1 MKRSAWFMNSLFSA
15 VKINLGCSICFLGLI
30 LFFSCEQPTQ
40 LPEADPDNGGLFL
53 PDGFEAVVVVDS
65 IGRARHLAVDQ
76 KGDIYVKLRVPD
88 KNGNGL
94 VAIRD
99 EDNNGKADEV
109 KYFGGYPDTGNYGTG
124 MRIYGGYLYFSTA
137 GEVYRYKMDK
147 DQLLPIGEPE
157 LILIDDYKNA
167 KYGYEHIAK
176 PIAFD
181 KNGHIY
187 VPFGSPGDICQ
198 EFNRKPGSPGM
209 NPCPQLEWHGGI
221 WQFDANKLNQTQKD
235 GKRYATGIRSVVAMD
250 WNQEENEL
258 YVVQHGR
265 DDLNKSWPEL
275 FDPWQSAV
283 LPSEEFLRVEE
294 GTDGGWPYYYYDHLE
309 GKKKLNPEYG
319 GDGKIQ
325 GDAHLVAQ
333 PLMGFPGHF
342 APNDLYFYNSD
353 QFPERYK
360 NGAFVAFHGSTIR
373 GPYPQGGYFVA
384 FVPFEKGRP
393 TGDWEVFADGF
404 AGLDTIVNTG
414 DALARPMGIALGPDG
429 SLYISE
435 SVKGKIWRI
444 MYKGNKSTFGEDA
457 LAKLEERKY
466 QRSNIKIPEK
476 ELDNLETGMIESG
489 AQVYNLYCGTCHQR
503 DGKGDGN
510 RFPPIHNSQVVNG
523 KNRPLIELILKG
535 LEGSITVKGV
545 AYNGVMPS
553 HSFLSNNEISA
564 VLTYIRKNFG
574 NDSPSI
580 SAYEVGTVRKLV
592 ENQEHHVQKN

>member
-1 MKRSAWFMNSLFSA
+1 MNKERPAIDFVLKTFMFWMGLPL
-15 VKINLGCSICFLGLI
+15 IFLV
-30 LFFSCEQPTQ
+30 FVSCEKKDK
-40 LPEADPDNGGLFL
+40 LPEGDVGNGGLFL

-65 IGRARHLAVDQ
+65 IGRARHLAVSDQ
-76 KGDIYVKLRVPD
+76 GDIYVKLRVPD
-88 KNGNGL
+88 REGRGL
-94 VAIRD
+94 VGIRD
-99 EDNNGKADEV
+99 TNKDGKADIV
-109 KYFGGYPDTGNYGTG
+109 TYFGDYPDHGNYGTG
-124 MRIYGGYLYFSTA
+124 MRIYNGYLYFSTA
-137 GEVYRYKMDK
+137 GEVYRYRMDPK
-147 DQLLPIGEPE
+147 GLLPIGEPE
-157 LILIDDYKNA
+157 RILIDDYKNA

-181 KNGHIY
+181 HDGNMY

-198 EFNRKPGSPGM
+198 EFNRRPGSPGM

-221 WQFDANKLNQTQKD
+221 WKFDANRPNQTQQD
-235 GKRYATGIRSVVAMD
+235 GIRYATGIRSVVAMD
-250 WNQEENEL
+250 WNFEENEL

-275 FDPWQSAV
+275 FGPWESAV
-283 LPSEEFLRVEE
+283 LPSEEFFRVEE
-294 GTDGGWPYYYYDHLE
+294 GTDGGWPYYYYDHIE

-325 GDAHLVAQ
+325 GDAHLIEQ
-333 PLMGFPGHF
+333 PLMAFPGHF
-342 APNDLYFYNSD
+342 APNDLHFYRGD

-393 TGDWEVFADGF
+393 SGPWEVFADGF

-414 DALARPMGIALGPDG
+414 DALARPMGIAMGPDG

-444 MYKGNKSTFGEDA
+444 MFKGRKSEFSYTA
-457 LAKLEERKY
+457 LAKLEERKKTGT
-466 QRSNIKIPEK
+466 NIKDPDVK
-476 ELDNLETGMIESG
+476 LDNVEIGMVEAGEKI
-489 AQVYNLYCGTCHQR
+489 YNLYCGTCHQR

-510 RFPPIHNSQVVNG
+510 RFPPISNSKTVKGRN
-523 KNRPLIELILKG
+523 KALIELMLKG
-535 LEGSITVKGV
+535 LEGSITVNGL
-545 AYNGVMPS
+545 AYNGVMPA
-553 HSFLSNNEISA
+553 HDFLSDAEISA

-574 NDSPSI
+574 NDSQSI
-580 SAYEVGTVRKLV
+580 SAVEVSKVREELA
-592 ENQEHHVQKN
+592 ND

>member
-1 MKRSAWFMNSLFSA
+1 MNSLFSA
-15 VKINLGCSICFLGLI
+15 IKINLGCSICFLGLI
-30 LFFSCEQPTQ
+30 LFFSCEQSTR

-99 EDNNGKADEV
+99 KNKNGKADVVE
-109 KYFGGYPDTGNYGTG
+109 YFGGYSDTGNYGTG
-124 MRIYGGYLYFSTA
+124 IRIYGDYLYFSTA
-137 GEVYRYKMDK
+137 GEVYRYKMDN
-147 DQLLPIGEPE
+147 DQLLPAGEPE
-157 LILIDDYKNA
+157 LILLDDYKNA
-167 KYGYEHIAK
+167 KFGYEHIAK

-181 KNGHIY
+181 DNGHIY

-235 GKRYATGIRSVVAMD
+235 GKRYATGIRSVVAID
-250 WNQEENEL
+250 WNQKESEL

-275 FDPWQSAV
+275 FDPWESAI
-283 LPSEEFLRVEE
+283 LPSEEFFRVEE

-342 APNDLYFYNSD
+342 APNDLHFYKGD
-353 QFPERYK
+353 QYPKRYK

-393 TGDWEVFADGF
+393 SGPWEVFADGF

-414 DALARPMGIALGPDG
+414 DALARPMGIAMGPDG

-444 MYKGNKSTFGEDA
+444 MYKGNKSTFVEAD
-457 LAKLEERKY
+457 LTKLEERKN
-466 QRSNIKIPEK
+466 QSSHIKIPDK
-476 ELDNLETGMIESG
+476 ELDNMEIGMIESG
-489 AQVYNLYCGTCHQR
+489 AQVYHLYCGTCHQR

-510 RFPPIHNSQVVNG
+510 RFPPIHNSQVING
-523 KNRPLIELILKG
+523 SNRPLIELMLNG
-535 LEGSITVKGV
+535 LEGSITVNGV

-553 HSFLSNNEISA
+553 HSFLSNAEISS

-580 SAYEVGTVRKLV
+580 SPIEVGTVRKLV
-592 ENQEHHVQKN
+592 ENQKVNGK

>member
-1 MKRSAWFMNSLFSA
+1 MMNVVYFSKSLEI
-15 VKINLGCSICFLGLI
+15 KLFLYVVGLSLI
-30 LFFSCEQPTQ
+30 FLVFNSCESKVK
-40 LPEADPDNGGLFL
+40 LPDGDVGNGGLFL
-53 PDGFEAVVVVDS
+53 PDQFQALVVVDS
-65 IGRARHLAVDQ
+65 IGRARHLTVSEY
-76 KGDIYVKLRVPD
+76 GDIYVKLRVPD
-88 KNGNGL
+88 KEGRGI
-94 VAIRD
+94 VGIRD
-99 EDNNGKADEV
+99 SNQDGKADIVE
-109 KYFGGYPDTGNYGTG
+109 YFGDYPDLGNYGTG
-124 MRIYGGYLYFSTA
+124 IRIYNGYLYFSTA
-137 GEVYRYKMDK
+137 GEVYRSKMDPNG
-147 DQLLPIGEPE
+147 LLPIGEPE
-157 LILIDDYKNA
+157 LIITDDYKNA

-181 KNGHIY
+181 QEGNIY

-198 EFNRKPGSPGM
+198 ELNRKPGSPGM
-209 NPCPQLEWHGGI
+209 DPCPQLEWHGGI

-250 WNQEENEL
+250 WNKEENEL

-275 FDPWQSAV
+275 FGTWESAV
-283 LPSEEFLRVEE
+283 LPAEEFFRVEE
-294 GTDGGWPYYYYDHLE
+294 GTDGGWPYYYYDQIE

-325 GDAHLVAQ
+325 GDAHLFTQ

-342 APNDLYFYNSD
+342 APNDLHFYRGD

-384 FVPFEKGRP
+384 FVPFEKGKP
-393 TGDWEVFADGF
+393 SGPWEVFADGF

-414 DALARPMGIALGPDG
+414 DALARPMGIAMGPDG

-444 MYKGNKSTFGEDA
+444 MYKGKKSDFGESA
-457 LAKLEERKY
+457 LAKLEERKN
-466 QRSNIKIPEK
+466 QRTNIKDPDRV
-476 ELDNLETGMIESG
+476 LDNLETGLIEAG

-510 RFPPIHNSQVVNG
+510 RFPPITNSQVING
-523 KNRPLIELILKG
+523 KSRPLIELILKG
-535 LEGSITVKGV
+535 LEGNWIVDGV

-553 HSFLSNNEISA
+553 HSFLSNSEISS

-574 NDSPSI
+574 NNSPSI
-580 SAYEVGTVRKLV
+580 SAIEVGNVRNQV
-592 ENQEHHVQKN
+592 ENQ

>member
-1 MKRSAWFMNSLFSA
+1 MNSLFSA
-15 VKINLGCSICFLGLI
+15 IKINLGCNICFLGLI
-30 LFFSCEQPTQ
+30 LFFSCKQPTR

-53 PDGFEAVVVVDS
+53 PDGFEAIVVVDS
-65 IGRARHLAVDQ
+65 VGRARHLAIDQ

-94 VAIRD
+94 VAVRD
-99 EDNNGKADEV
+99 EDKNGKADKV
-109 KYFGGYPDTGNYGTG
+109 NYFGGYPDTGNYGTG
-124 MRIYGGYLYFSTA
+124 MRIYRGYLYFSTA

-157 LILIDDYKNA
+157 LILIDNYKNA

-181 KNGHIY
+181 NNGHIY

-283 LPSEEFLRVEE
+283 LPSEEFFRVEE

-309 GKKKLNPEYG
+309 DKKKLNPEYG

-342 APNDLYFYNSD
+342 APNDLHFYNSD

-393 TGDWEVFADGF
+393 SGDWEVFADGF

-414 DALARPMGIALGPDG
+414 DALARPMGIAMGPDG

-457 LAKLEERKY
+457 LAKLEERKH

-476 ELDNLETGMIESG
+476 ELDNLETGMIEIG

-592 ENQEHHVQKN
+592 ENQEHNVEKN

>member
-1 MKRSAWFMNSLFSA
+1 MNSLFSA
-15 VKINLGCSICFLGLI
+15 IKINLGCSICFLGLI
-30 LFFSCEQPTQ
+30 LFFSCEQSTR

-76 KGDIYVKLRVPD
+76 KGDIYVKLRVPY

-99 EDNNGKADEV
+99 KNKNGKADVVE
-109 KYFGGYPDTGNYGTG
+109 YFGGYSDTGNYGTG
-124 MRIYGGYLYFSTA
+124 IRIYGDYLYFSTA
-137 GEVYRYKMDK
+137 GEVYRYKMDN
-147 DQLLPIGEPE
+147 DQLLPAGEPE
-157 LILIDDYKNA
+157 LILLDDYKNA
-167 KYGYEHIAK
+167 KFGYEHIAK

-181 KNGHIY
+181 DNGHIY

-221 WQFDANKLNQTQKD
+221 WQFDAKKLNQTQKD
-235 GKRYATGIRSVVAMD
+235 GKRYATGIRSVVAID
-250 WNQEENEL
+250 WNQKESEL

-275 FDPWQSAV
+275 FDPWESAI
-283 LPSEEFLRVEE
+283 LPSEEFFRVEE

-342 APNDLYFYNSD
+342 APNDLHFYKGD
-353 QFPERYK
+353 QYPKRYK

-393 TGDWEVFADGF
+393 SGPWEVFADGF

-414 DALARPMGIALGPDG
+414 DALARPMGIAMGPDG

-444 MYKGNKSTFGEDA
+444 MYKGNKSTFGEAD
-457 LAKLEERKY
+457 LAKLEQRKN
-466 QRSNIKIPEK
+466 QSSNIKIPDK
-476 ELDNLETGMIESG
+476 ELDNMEIGMIESG
-489 AQVYNLYCGTCHQR
+489 AQVYHLYCGTCHQR

-510 RFPPIHNSQVVNG
+510 RFPPIHNSQVING
-523 KNRPLIELILKG
+523 SNRPLIELMLNG
-535 LEGSITVKGV
+535 LEGSITVNGV

-553 HSFLSNNEISA
+553 HSFLSNAEISS

-580 SAYEVGTVRKLV
+580 SPIEVGTVRKLV
-592 ENQEHHVQKN
+592 ENQKVNGK

>member
-1 MKRSAWFMNSLFSA
+1 MKRSAWFMEYIFSA
-15 VKINLGCSICFLGLI
+15 VKNTPFSSISFLGFILI
-30 LFFSCEQPTQ
+30 FSCQQTDP
-40 LPEADPDNGGLFL
+40 LPKADTDNGGLFL
-53 PDGFEAVVVVDS
+53 PDGFEAIVVADS
-65 IGRARHLAVDQ
+65 IGRSRHLAVDQ

-88 KNGNGL
+88 KNGHGL

-99 EDNNGKADEV
+99 VDKNGKADLVE
-109 KYFGGYPDTGNYGTG
+109 YFGGYPDTGNYGTG
-124 MRIYGGYLYFSTA
+124 MRVYGDHIYFSTA
-137 GEVYRYKMDK
+137 GEVYRYRMDK
-147 DQLLPIGEPE
+147 DQLLPVGEPE

-181 KNGHIY
+181 NEGHLY

-198 EFNRKPGSPGM
+198 ELNRKPGSLGM

-265 DDLNKSWPEL
+265 DDLNKSWPEF
-275 FDPWQSAV
+275 FDIWESAV
-283 LPSEEFLRVEE
+283 LPSEEFFRVEE
-294 GTDGGWPYYYYDHLE
+294 GIDGGWPYYYFDHLE

-319 GDGKIQ
+319 GDGEIQ
-325 GDAHLVAQ
+325 GDAHLVEQ

-342 APNDLYFYNSD
+342 APNDLHFYKGD

-393 TGDWEVFADGF
+393 SGDWEVFADGF
-404 AGLDTIVNTG
+404 AGLDTIVSTG
-414 DALARPMGIALGPDG
+414 DALARPMGIAMGPDG
-429 SLYISE
+429 SLYITE

-444 MYKGNKSTFGEDA
+444 MYKGEKQEFGEGA
-457 LAKLEERKY
+457 LSKLEKRKNT
-466 QRSNIKIPEK
+466 RTNIKDPDK

-510 RFPPIHNSQVVNG
+510 RFPPIHNSQVING
-523 KNRPLIELILKG
+523 RTRPLIELILNG
-535 LEGSITVKGV
+535 LEGPIVVEGV

-553 HSFLSNNEISA
+553 HSFLSNTEIAS

-574 NDSPSI
+574 NDSPNI
-580 SAYEVGTVRKLV
+580 SAIEVGKVRTQI
-592 ENQEHHVQKN
+592 EN